1 MGESACVCM
10 YMCTHA
16 HTYVRVCVGVCA
28 CVCLFVT
35 AGYRKLR
42 QEDGSFCSS
51 LGKGSWNR
59 ILKDREALAT
69 MADP

>member
-1 MGESACVCM
+1 M
-10 YMCTHA
+10 
-16 HTYVRVCVGVCA
+16 CVGMCA

-35 AGYRKLR
+35 AGYRRLR

-59 ILKDREALAT
+59 IVKDREALAT